1 MKLVKK
7 ALLIETTYTPALMCM
22 AELLR
27 FSGESEMAKK
37 FYHQILKQ
45 DNSQA
50 SATMGVAKACY
61 ATDDVEESF

>member
-7 ALLIETTYTPALMCM
+7 ALLLETTYTPALMCM

-37 FYHQILKQ
+37 FYHQILK
-45 DNSQA
+45 
-50 SATMGVAKACY
+50 
-61 ATDDVEESF
+61 